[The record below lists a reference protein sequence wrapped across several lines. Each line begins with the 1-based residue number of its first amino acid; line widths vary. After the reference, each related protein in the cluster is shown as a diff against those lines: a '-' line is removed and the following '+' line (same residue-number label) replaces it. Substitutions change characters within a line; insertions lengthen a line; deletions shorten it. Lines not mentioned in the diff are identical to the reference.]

1 MKLYFTNVK
10 QNTAVKIADD
20 AFSMSAKQALF
31 DLVGQ
36 RPSSLIFNL
45 EQVIKPFLFWNIYF
59 TFFLPVVDCTFCKNT
74 VKGNCMLSSFHVH
87 VS

>member
-45 EQVIKPFLFWNIYF
+45 EQVIKPFLF
-59 TFFLPVVDCTFCKNT
+59 
-74 VKGNCMLSSFHVH
+74 
-87 VS
+87 